1 MEGQCYQCGRQ
12 ELLPGPVRV
21 YRHTVAVL
29 GWPVQVERQYAC
41 ANCGREVR
49 TETSYRTGRASRAS
63 GSQESGNAG
72 QRNSERMHA
81 MINMR
86 DNAGRFAATVQY
98 PAVCVTDT
106 REVLPSREGTIQDG
120 TMVDQHGDPELMASF
135 AEQYLSAYRAVMP
148 SGRPPMSV
156 VEMMP
161 ALHLLVMAVELVMK
175 ADLMRSEKNPGK
187 QHSLERLYKA
197 LDDPHRKEADDR
209 FARCEPNAR
218 LRSAGE
224 ATSTV
229 LDVLTVYDR
238 SYGGASKV
246 YMDTRYYAEPTTTF
260 GKSTGLHGASLVK
273 SNTPYPIFLPH
284 VVESL
289 IATFLFFDG
298 AARLERLGGEV
309 ALGAR
314 AAVKNNH
321 GDWGLV
327 PGTLGLFV
335 VQVPQNAWM
344 DARHN
349 ELPEFQR
356 WKRSRPPGFSTSWGY
371 GGNTLLFYRADKDT
385 PPDSARN
392 IDGIDCRI
400 WRDESLG
407 MHSRDLYRL
416 ADALESGRISNTT
429 RFPWSTEV

>member
-1 MEGQCYQCGRQ
+1 M
-12 ELLPGPVRV
+12 
-21 YRHTVAVL
+21 
-29 GWPVQVERQYAC
+29 
-41 ANCGREVR
+41 
-49 TETSYRTGRASRAS
+49 
-63 GSQESGNAG
+63 
-72 QRNSERMHA
+72 
-81 MINMR
+81 
-86 DNAGRFAATVQY
+86 AGR
-98 PAVCVTDT
+98 P
-106 REVLPSREGTIQDG
+106 
-120 TMVDQHGDPELMASF
+120 
-135 AEQYLSAYRAVMP
+135 
-148 SGRPPMSV
+148 
-156 VEMMP
+156 
-161 ALHLLVMAVELVMK
+161 
-175 ADLMRSEKNPGK
+175 
-187 QHSLERLYKA
+187 
-197 LDDPHRKEADDR
+197 
-209 FARCEPNAR
+209 CEPNAR
-218 LRSAGE
+218 LKSVGE
-224 ATSTV
+224 AKSTV

-289 IATFLFFDG
+289 IETFRFFDG
-298 AARLERLGGEV
+298 AARLERLGGKV

-349 ELPEFQR
+349 ELPEFRR

-416 ADALESGRISNTT
+416 ADARESGRISNTI
-429 RFPWSTEV
+429 RFPWSTEVRFGTRGATSGIRIA